1 MTALTYAFLGGGNMN
16 GAILRGLLDAPL
28 GEGARV
34 RVTTRSA
41 ASAAAAETDDRVTTT
56 ALENDPRANQV
67 AVEDADVI
75 VLGVKPYLIG
85 ELLDEIAASLKPDA
99 VVISVAAGV
108 RLESLA
114 ARLPGGA

>member
-1 MTALTYAFLGGGNMN
+1 MVHPYNPGMTALTYAFLGGGNMN

-56 ALENDPRANQV
+56 ALENVPFSAPCRAMKSSV
-67 AVEDADVI
+67 
-75 VLGVKPYLIG
+75 
-85 ELLDEIAASLKPDA
+85 DEKMP
-99 VVISVAAGV
+99 
-108 RLESLA
+108 
-114 ARLPGGA
+114 